1 MQNNVKVALFDFCET
16 LANFQTAD
24 EFVRY
29 VRERTKNKMMF
40 RKEKF
45 RLFLRKCRVETLVT
59 LFFRHLSFNKR
70 LVLWQLKGFSES
82 QIEKY
87 AEEYYNKVVRPNLI
101 NETVEELKKLQ
112 TEGYEICIVSAGYE
126 IYLKYFCKEFEIPL
140 KNIIAVKIK
149 FESGKCMGCFDG
161 GDRLWDKTDKLN
173 ERYDRDL
180 VESIAYSD
188 SKTDLPLLK
197 WAKEGVVVCRKDKK
211 SWAKEYNFKEILW

>member
-1 MQNNVKVALFDFCET
+1 MQDNVKVALFDFCET

-29 VRERTKNKMMF
+29 VREQTKDKTML
-40 RKEKF
+40 RKERI
-45 RLFLRKCRVETLVT
+45 RLFLRKYKVETLAT
-59 LFFRHLSFNKR
+59 LFLWHLSFNKR
-70 LVLWQLKGFSES
+70 LVLWQLKGYSEH
-82 QIEKY
+82 QIENY

-101 NETVEELKKLQ
+101 NETIEELKKLQ
-112 TEGYEICIVSAGYE
+112 SDGYEICIVSAGYE
-126 IYLKYFCKEFEIPL
+126 IYLKHFCREFNIPL
-140 KNIIAVKIK
+140 RNLIAVKIK
-149 FESGKCMGCFDG
+149 FVAGRCKGCFEG
-161 GDRLWDKTDKLN
+161 GDRLWDKTEKLD

-197 WAKEGVVVCRKDKK
+197 WAKVGVVVCRKDKK